1 MHLGRAD
8 WTGDVLVGRQGQNRG
23 GFEPVPTQI
32 WECMPVPDCLS
43 VPTQIWECMPV
54 PDCRNACLSRIAR
67 VTPDLR
73 PGLIMSHPDRLSG
86 V

>member
-23 GFEPVPTQI
+23 GFEP
-32 WECMPVPDCLS
+32 